1 MTFKIITE
9 RNRLAHYRRS
19 AYTRLLRCAI
29 RIRFF
34 IFLNMN
40 DNTVLLLRNKSARRY
55 NARGDLALVFKQA
68 APESL
73 SLPNLLHASAESIR
87 WRQGQAALEIDNFL
101 QRFYLTGFRNL
112 M

>member
-19 AYTRLLRCAI
+19 AYTSLLRCAI

-34 IFLNMN
+34 LSLNMN
-40 DNTVLLLRNKSARRY
+40 DNTVLLLRNKIDWRY
-55 NARGDLALVFKQA
+55 NARGDRATVFKQA
-68 APESL
+68 PC
-73 SLPNLLHASAESIR
+73 LLHAIAESIR
-87 WRQGQAALEIDNFL
+87 WRQGQAALEIDNSL

>member
-19 AYTRLLRCAI
+19 VYTRLLRCAI

-34 IFLNMN
+34 LSLNMN

-68 APESL
+68 
-73 SLPNLLHASAESIR
+73 PNLLHASAESIR
-87 WRQGQAALEIDNFL
+87 WRQGQAALEIDNSL